1 MKQRL
6 LRLTAM
12 FMFSCMLVSSIPTG
26 VVQAEEAVQN
36 EKNAEAVQEQEETS
50 ADGTQDSGDM
60 AQNSEQNSSKDT
72 AGEDESGDS
81 QTQGE
86 EDTVDSSNA
95 GESVTAEDE
104 TGDSTGLQDDV
115 EESEDVQT
123 QEESEEEEESEDQSQ
138 EDSVIEKNANEI
150 NYVFV
155 ESPYLETPGT
165 ERIAVSYG
173 DGTENVL
180 DASLTVRDDE
190 GQETVWDLN
199 TSAGQVYLFTYDFSD
214 ESSTGTYEVVSLNV
228 TDEQGE
234 KTVALSDSGMEAC
247 FGVNEEYDGIEEL
260 QPLDSEETDA
270 VEKSAEVGAT
280 VAEIDPDNVEQSA
293 KQIADA
299 LEEAEEQTDRS
310 DLSASLEDGATVN
323 GRTASKAVSASAAS
337 LMAALGTKIQTVAAT
352 KARSGNGNVVV
363 ALDPGHDSKHTGAS
377 YGNLKEEVLTLKI
390 AQYCKEE
397 LEKYSGVTVYMTRTT
412 AACPYPN
419 NSSSGGDIG
428 DRVIAAS
435 KAGADIFVS
444 FHLNSSPASGANGA
458 EVIIPNSNWKPQVAQ
473 EGKELAQAILKELQG
488 VGLNL
493 RPDEIYSRDTT
504 IGEKYPD
511 GSLSDYFSVQIYAK
525 EAGIP
530 GIIVEHAFLTNSGD
544 RAHLDSEADLKEL
557 GVADAT
563 GIAKYL
569 GLSKDGWNKPA
580 LTGVSTTASGTTVSW
595 NAVKGAG
602 GYAVY
607 RRSGSSG
614 WTLIGSSTT
623 TSYVDRSKLTNGTT
637 YYYTVRAHKGSWD
650 TAYSNR
656 YNSKYWTSYDTTGVR
671 AVHTATP
678 SLKKTTTNTE
688 SGINISW
695 SPVSGVGGYAVY
707 RKASG
712 GSWAMIGHTS
722 STSYTDK
729 TAAEGKDYYYTVRAY
744 RGSFSTA
751 DANKYGAVYWSSY
764 DSSGVKANF
773 IKTPDLSGLTI
784 SDNTRTV
791 SWSKV
796 SGASGYV
803 VYRKVEGG
811 SWDRIGATTGTKYED
826 KAALSNGKVYYY
838 TVRAYRGSL
847 NTALANQYDGRYWS
861 YFDRNGVKTSSLG
874 IPVLKET
881 NAASSGI
888 QVRWNSVPG
897 ASGYAVYRKTAG
909 GSWGCIGNTTST
921 SYIDRS
927 GMTNGKVYYYT
938 VRAYKGSFN
947 TAKANRYKAEFWS
960 GYDSDGIKGRFTA
973 IPSLKSVTV
982 SSSGRTISWNSVSG
996 VSGYAVYRKPAGGS
1010 WAMIGTS
1017 KSTTY
1022 NDSAK
1027 LTNKTTYYYTVRAYI
1042 GNVDTARA
1050 HSYNSEY
1057 WSYFD
1062 TSGVKITFL
1071 STPSLKGATVTA
1083 SGVQVS
1089 WNGVSGASGYAV
1101 YRKTEGGGW
1110 GCIGNTTSTS
1120 YTDRSASQNGKKY
1133 FYTVRAYIGNFNTAK
1148 ANRYNAAY
1156 WSGYDPAGVAAKQL
1170 DTPVLKNVSSSAAGK
1185 TVSWNSVSGATGYAV
1200 YRKVEGGSWDS
1211 IGITTS
1217 TNFTDQSGMTNGKTY
1232 YYTVRAFSGRKVDA
1246 MANRYSAAYWSYYD
1260 TTGKKIVYVSNPSL
1274 KSTQTT
1280 ASGILVNW
1288 NGVSGVSGYA
1298 VYRKTAGGSWSTIGT
1313 TTSTSYTDKSGL
1325 KNGTTYYYTVRA
1337 YRESFS
1343 TANSNR
1349 YNALYWSSFNSSGTR
1364 GKYITTPALKSAKV
1378 TNSGIQV
1385 SWNSVSGV
1393 SGYEVYR
1400 KTAGGSWAVI
1410 GNTTSQSYVDK
1421 NAGSSGTTYY
1431 YTVRAYDGSYSTAR
1445 SNRYNSLYWSHYV
1458 TSGVSGSAYA
1468 IEGKSDVTV
1477 SQMVRMYE
1485 KYSPIDYPASALSK
1499 GGASSIQQFAQIFY
1513 EEATAENIKPEI
1525 VWCQA
1530 MLETGYLKFGGDVK
1544 ISQFNFA
1551 GLGATGGGAQGA
1563 SFANV
1568 REGVRAQ
1575 VQHMKAYASSTV
1587 TENSLKHDLVDPR
1600 FKYVV
1605 KGCAKYV
1612 EILGQKENPSG
1623 NGWATSAGYGTNIV
1637 TLIMK
1642 LRAL

>member
-1 MKQRL
+1 MRRKTQKMKQRL

-12 FMFSCMLVSSIPTG
+12 LMFGCMLVSSIPAG
-26 VVQAEEAVQN
+26 VAQAEDAVQN
-36 EKNAEAVQEQEETS
+36 GELVEATEEQAETP
-50 ADGTQDSGDM
+50 ADGTQDSGDTV
-60 AQNSEQNSSKDT
+60 QGSEQTGTEDT
-72 AGEDESGDS
+72 AGQEELTEDGADSAEGSEVQNENEADEARSSETDESETS
-81 QTQGE
+81 A
-86 EDTVDSSNA
+86 DTI
-95 GESVTAEDE
+95 
-104 TGDSTGLQDDV
+104 
-115 EESEDVQT
+115 EESETV
-123 QEESEEEEESEDQSQ
+123 QEEKQTS
-138 EDSVIEKNANEI
+138 EDSVIEKNADEI

-155 ESPYLETPGT
+155 ESPYLESPGT

-173 DGTENVL
+173 DGTEEVL
-180 DASLTVRDDE
+180 DASLTVRDTD
-190 GQETVWDLN
+190 GLETVWDLSV
-199 TSAGQVYLFTYDFSD
+199 SAGQVYLFTYDFQD
-214 ESSTGTYEVVSLNV
+214 ESSTGIYEVVSLNI
-228 TDEQGE
+228 TDEEGE
-234 KTVALSDSGMEAC
+234 KKIELSDSGMEAC

-260 QPLDSEETDA
+260 QPLDTEDTDTT
-270 VEKSAEVGAT
+270 EKSAEVGAT
-280 VAEIDPDNVEQSA
+280 VAEIDPNNVEQSA
-293 KQIADA
+293 RQIVDA
-299 LEEAEEQTDRS
+299 LEEAEEQTDHS
-310 DLSASLEDGATVN
+310 DLSASLEDSLSGN
-323 GRTASKAVSASAAS
+323 GRTASKEVSAGAAS
-337 LMAALGTKIQTVAAT
+337 LMAALGTKLQTVAAAKT
-352 KARSGNGNVVV
+352 GSGDVVV

-377 YGNLKEEVLTLKI
+377 YGGLKEEVLTLKI

-397 LEKYSGVTVYMTRTT
+397 LEKYAGVTVYMTRTT

-428 DRVIAAS
+428 DRVIAAAN
-435 KAGADIFVS
+435 AGADIFVS
-444 FHLNSSPASGANGA
+444 FHLNSSTSSAANGA
-458 EVIIPNSNWKPQVAQ
+458 EVIIPNSNWKPQLAQ

-493 RPDEIYSRDTT
+493 RPTEIYSKDTT

-623 TSYVDRSKLTNGTT
+623 TSYVDRSNLTNGTT

-671 AVHTATP
+671 AVYTATP

-688 SGINISW
+688 SGISISW
-695 SPVSGVGGYAVY
+695 NPVSGVGGYAVY
-707 RKASG
+707 RKTSG

-722 STSYTDK
+722 STSYTDN
-729 TAAEGKDYYYTVRAY
+729 TAAAGKVYYYTVRAY

-751 DANKYGAVYWSSY
+751 DANKYGAIYWSSY
-764 DSSGVKANF
+764 DSSGVEAYF
-773 IKTPDLSGLTI
+773 IQTPDLSGLTI
-784 SDNTRTV
+784 SGNTRTV
-791 SWSKV
+791 SWGKV
-796 SGASGYV
+796 SGASGYA
-803 VYRKVEGG
+803 VYRKAEGG
-811 SWDRIGATTGTKYED
+811 SWDRIGTTTATKYED
-826 KAALSNGKVYYY
+826 KTTLSTGKVYYY

-847 NTALANQYDGRYWS
+847 NTALAHQYDGKYWS
-861 YFDRNGVKTSSLG
+861 YYDWNGVKTSSIG
-874 IPVLKET
+874 IPALKET
-881 NAASSGI
+881 NAAPSGI
-888 QVRWNSVPG
+888 QIKWNSVSG
-897 ASGYAVYRKTAG
+897 ASGYAVYRKSAG

-921 SYIDRS
+921 SYTDKG
-927 GMTNGKVYYYT
+927 GMSNGKVYYYT
-938 VRAYKGSFN
+938 VRAYKGSFS
-947 TAKANRYKAEFWS
+947 TAKANRYKGEYWG
-960 GYDSDGIKGRFTA
+960 GYDSDGIKGKFTA
-973 IPSLKSVTV
+973 MPSLKSVTV
-982 SSSGRTISWNSVSG
+982 SASGRSVSWNSVSG
-996 VSGYAVYRKPAGGS
+996 VSGYAVYRKSAGGS

-1017 KSTTY
+1017 KSTTFVD
-1022 NDSAK
+1022 NAK
-1027 LTNKTTYYYTVRAYI
+1027 LTNKTTYYYTVRAYN
-1042 GNVDTARA
+1042 GNLDTARA

-1057 WSYFD
+1057 WSYYN
-1062 TSGVKITFL
+1062 TSGLKMTFL
-1071 STPSLKGATVTA
+1071 STPALKGATVTS

-1089 WNGVSGASGYAV
+1089 WNGVSGSSGYAV
-1101 YRKTEGGGW
+1101 YRKTEGGSW
-1110 GCIGNTTSTS
+1110 SCIGNTSSTS
-1120 YTDRSASQNGKKY
+1120 YTDRSAAQNGKKY
-1133 FYTVRAYIGNFNTAK
+1133 YYTVRAYIGSFNTAK

-1156 WSGYDPAGVAAKQL
+1156 WSAYDSSGVAAKQL
-1170 DTPVLKNVSSSAAGK
+1170 DTPVLKSVSSVAAGK

-1200 YRKVEGGSWDS
+1200 YRKVEGGNWSS
-1211 IGITTS
+1211 IGITTA
-1217 TNFTDQSGMTNGKTY
+1217 TNFTDKSGMTNGKTY
-1232 YYTVRAFSGRKVDA
+1232 YYTVRAFSGREVDA
-1246 MANRYSAAYWSYYD
+1246 VANRYSAAYWSYYD

-1274 KSTQTT
+1274 RSTQTT
-1280 ASGILVNW
+1280 ASGILVSW
-1288 NGVSGVSGYA
+1288 NGVSGASGYA

-1337 YRESFS
+1337 YRGAFS
-1343 TANSNR
+1343 TASSNR
-1349 YNALYWSSFNSSGTR
+1349 YNALYWSSYNSSGAQ
-1364 GKYITTPALKSAKV
+1364 GKYISTPALKSAKV
-1378 TNSGIQV
+1378 TNSGIQI
-1385 SWNSVSGV
+1385 SWNGVSGV
-1393 SGYEVYR
+1393 SGYEVFR

-1410 GNTTSQSYVDK
+1410 GTTTSQSYVDK

-1431 YTVRAYDGSYSTAR
+1431 YTVRAYDGSYSTAG

-1458 TSGVSGSAYA
+1458 TSGVNESAYA
-1468 IEGKSDVTV
+1468 IEGSSNVTV
-1477 SQMVRMYE
+1477 SQMVRMYDT
-1485 KYSPIDYPASALSK
+1485 YSPIDYPSSALSK
-1499 GGASSIQQFAQIFY
+1499 GGASSVQQLAQIFY

-1544 ISQFNFA
+1544 ISQYNFA

-1563 SFANV
+1563 SFSSV

-1575 VQHMKAYASSTV
+1575 VQHLKAYASSTV
-1587 TENSLKHDLVDPR
+1587 TENSLKYDLVDPR
-1600 FKYVV
+1600 FKYVE

-1637 TLIMK
+1637 NLIMRLK
-1642 LRAL
+1642 SL